1 MKDDGKFDSLECSGT
16 SNNMEC
22 GNIMPLPVTNCSYE
36 GELIQRAE
44 YVNGQY
50 TYRYMQEYD
59 VNDGVEEGVNKSYD
73 GWAVI
78 LTDKESTEPVTSELC
93 TYIND
98 KPVLSMRYMFYK
110 SKAESIDLSSFNTS
124 NTVHMGEMF
133 KNSQILNLDLGNFD
147 TSNVTTM
154 Y

>member
-1 MKDDGKFDSLECSGT
+1 
-16 SNNMEC
+16 MEC

-110 SKAESIDLSSFNTS
+110 SKAESIDLSGIQAIQYIWEKCLKI
-124 NTVHMGEMF
+124 VR
-133 KNSQILNLDLGNFD
+133 
-147 TSNVTTM
+147 